1 MRSDTFPPVIF
12 ALLISNALAYVAT
25 HLLRMPV
32 DGLALWPLGVN
43 FAPWQPVTYAFL
55 HANEIH
61 LFFNMFALWMF
72 GRQIE
77 YVWGSQRFLIF
88 YFVTVVGAA
97 IAQLIVAAV
106 QGGIYPTVGASGGV
120 FGVLLAFGMLF
131 PNQRVMLIFPPVIL
145 PAKYFVLIYGALE
158 LYFGVSGTSPGVAHF
173 AHLGGMVFGWLLIV
187 YWRRGRLPR

>member
-25 HLLRMPV
+25 HLLQLPV
-32 DGLALWPLGVN
+32 NDLALWPLGVN
-43 FAPWQPVTYAFL
+43 FAVWQPVTYAFL

-77 YVWGSQRFLIF
+77 YVWGSQRFLVF
-88 YFVTVVGAA
+88 YGVTVVGAA
-97 IAQLIVAAV
+97 IVQLIVAAV

-158 LYFGVSGTSPGVAHF
+158 LYFGVSGTAPGVAHF
-173 AHLGGMVFGWLLIV
+173 AHLGGMVFGLLLIL
-187 YWRRGRLPR
+187 YWRRRRFPR